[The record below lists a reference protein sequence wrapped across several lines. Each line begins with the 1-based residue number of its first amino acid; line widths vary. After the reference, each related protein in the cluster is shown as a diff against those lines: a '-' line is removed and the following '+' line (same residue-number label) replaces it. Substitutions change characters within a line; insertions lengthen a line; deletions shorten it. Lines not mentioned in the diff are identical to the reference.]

1 MTRRPRRR
9 IVVLWQAMAI
19 VFVIAVLGLLALT
32 AMSVLSAEAQPAQ
45 GEPLDGRRNQKIEH
59 IRVEDKGARVDELR
73 YGGVT
78 QNITVQPKNDMPS
91 YEVMPSDPSRQG
103 SAATGGGDKGPR
115 VWNVLKF

>member
-1 MTRRPRRR
+1 MPGMTRTHLFAP
-9 IVVLWQAMAI
+9 LHAA
-19 VFVIAVLGLLALT
+19 LLAAGCAL
-32 AMSVLSAEAQPAQ
+32 APALLHAQPAPAPAEAQPAQ

-59 IRVEDKGARVDELR
+59 ITVEDKGARVEELR

-78 QNITVQPKNDMPS
+78 QNITVQPKNNMPS
-91 YEVMPSDPSRQG
+91 YEVMPADPSRQG